1 CGPQEGHDARRSP
14 SWLRVPITFF
24 STSTFPIPPPM
35 SVPLPDSVSPIK
47 CLVIGAS
54 FEGLIVAYLLQQAG
68 HQVVVVDKGDADR
81 Q

>member
-1 CGPQEGHDARRSP
+1 
-14 SWLRVPITFF
+14 
-24 STSTFPIPPPM
+24 M

-68 HQVVVVDKGDADR
+68 HQVVVVDKGDTDR
-81 Q
+81 QVRVFPHAHPLLRRLFGDWRAINTHNSQCAGF